1 MKILRISLLT
11 VSLSICS
18 AGAVTF
24 NLGKD
29 IQQCLTLPADGD
41 GDGDKKNQT
50 QCKNELKEK
59 SQKSLEETI
68 TKIKKLINNNYDT
81 PYHLN
86 DPEGSEIKDLFWERF
101 NKSQQLWIA
110 SRNEFC
116 AASALLVGEWAASQD
131 DLQTQCIIN
140 QNNDREQL
148 LKATYIK

>member
-1 MKILRISLLT
+1 MQIIKIALVI
-11 VSLSICS
+11 VSLSIFS
-18 AGAVTF
+18 AGAIT
-24 NLGKD
+24 LDSGKA
-29 IQQCLTLPADGD
+29 IQQCLTLPAYGD
-41 GDGDKKNQT
+41 EKNQT
-50 QCKNELKEK
+50 QCKEDLKNKSEK
-59 SQKSLEETI
+59 SLQETI
-68 TKIKKLINNNYDT
+68 AKIKTRINNDYDT

-140 QNNDREQL
+140 QNTDREQL

>member
-1 MKILRISLLT
+1 MKIIKISLLT
-11 VSLSICS
+11 VSLSIFS

-24 NLGKD
+24 DLGKD
-29 IQQCLTLPADGD
+29 IQQCLTLPAY
-41 GDGDKKNQT
+41 GDKKNQT
-50 QCKNELKEK
+50 QCKDELKEK
-59 SQKSLEETI
+59 SEKSLEETI

>member
-1 MKILRISLLT
+1 MKIIKISILT

-24 NLGKD
+24 DLGKD
-29 IQQCLTLPADGD
+29 IQQCLTLPAY
-41 GDGDKKNQT
+41 GDKKNQT
-50 QCKNELKEK
+50 QCKDELQEK
-59 SQKSLEETI
+59 SEKSLEETI
-68 TKIKKLINNNYDT
+68 TKVKKLINNDYDT